1 MSELTVKSDAS
12 RAEVGRV
19 VLRCLC
25 FTAGLLVN
33 SFGVALITKAAL
45 GTSPISSIPYVL
57 DLRFAPT
64 FGQFT
69 FVLNMAYIAAQAAL
83 LRRDFR
89 PVQLLQV
96 VANVIFSA
104 FIDVSMGLLWWLS
117 PQGIPAEVASLALG
131 CAVLAFGISVE
142 VAPNVIV
149 VPGEGIVR
157 AIFPSTLG
165 RPFGT
170 CKLCFDITLVLIAC
184 GLSFVFSGG
193 LQRPRGGHHRFRAR
207 RGARRK
213 RHRPARAA
221 HLRHP
226 LSLAAATG
234 RAAGESVAP

>member
-1 MSELTVKSDAS
+1 MSEMTVKSDAS
-12 RAEVGRV
+12 RTEVGRV

-89 PVQLLQV
+89 PIQLLQV

-131 CAVLAFGISVE
+131 CAVLAFGISIE

-157 AIFPSTLG
+157 AISSTLG

-170 CKLCFDITLVLIAC
+170 CKFCFDITLVLIAC
-184 GLSFVFSGG
+184 GLSFAFFGG
-193 LQRPRGGHHRFRAR
+193 LNGLGVGTIASALAVGPIVNAIDR
-207 RGARRK
+207 RV
-213 RHRPARAA
+213 
-221 HLRHP
+221 P
-226 LSLAAATG
+226 LISAIRSL
-234 RAAGESVAP
+234 

>member
-104 FIDVSMGLLWWLS
+104 FIDVSR
-117 PQGIPAEVASLALG
+117 G
-131 CAVLAFGISVE
+131 C
-142 VAPNVIV
+142 
-149 VPGEGIVR
+149 
-157 AIFPSTLG
+157 
-165 RPFGT
+165 
-170 CKLCFDITLVLIAC
+170 C
-184 GLSFVFSGG
+184 GGS
-193 LQRPRGGHHRFRAR
+193 AR
-207 RGARRK
+207 RAFPPRS
-213 RHRPARAA
+213 
-221 HLRHP
+221 P
-226 LSLAAATG
+226 LSRSAAPSLPSASPSRWRQT
-234 RAAGESVAP
+234 

>member
-33 SFGVALITKAAL
+33 SFGVALITKATL

-117 PQGIPAEVASLALG
+117 PAGRSRRGRL
-131 CAVLAFGISVE
+131 S
-142 VAPNVIV
+142 
-149 VPGEGIVR
+149 R
-157 AIFPSTLG
+157 ARLR
-165 RPFGT
+165 RP
-170 CKLCFDITLVLIAC
+170 CLRHL
-184 GLSFVFSGG
+184 
-193 LQRPRGGHHRFRAR
+193 RRGGAKRDRGSWGGHRAR
-207 RGARRK
+207 DLLHAGQA
-213 RHRPARAA
+213 
-221 HLRHP
+221 LRN
-226 LSLAAATG
+226 LQALL
-234 RAAGESVAP
+234 

>member
-12 RAEVGRV
+12 RTEMGRV

-104 FIDVSMGLLWWLS
+104 FIDVSMGLLWW
-117 PQGIPAEVASLALG
+117 PQ
-131 CAVLAFGISVE
+131 AF
-142 VAPNVIV
+142 P
-149 VPGEGIVR
+149 
-157 AIFPSTLG
+157 
-165 RPFGT
+165 
-170 CKLCFDITLVLIAC
+170 
-184 GLSFVFSGG
+184 
-193 LQRPRGGHHRFRAR
+193 PRS
-207 RGARRK
+207 
-213 RHRPARAA
+213 
-221 HLRHP
+221 P
-226 LSLAAATG
+226 LSRSAAPSLPSASPSRWRQT
-234 RAAGESVAP
+234 